1 MKINKQNM
9 SRKIGTFAFNLFF
22 VLLLIGL
29 IYIFIFPLL
38 TIVITAISAPESS
51 ADPTVLWVPK
61 KVSLTGIKTAMELM
75 NFWPS
80 LLLTVEI
87 SVLGTLASCISCS
100 LAGYGIARFK
110 FPGKNIIFA
119 FAVLTIVVPPIFLT
133 NPSFVSFRY
142 FDPLNIFSLT
152 EALTGYSSVNLLDT
166 VWTFV
171 LPALFGV
178 GLRGGL
184 FIFIFRQS
192 FLGMPKDLEEAAK
205 IDGCNAFMTYIRIIV
220 PLAVP
225 TFVTV
230 ILFSFIWHW
239 NDFYYSSAYF
249 MNATRPLTVELSAI
263 AETMYSEGM
272 TGSIMG
278 TSGTVTTYRTYVMA
292 GCLLTVVVPLV
303 IYLFLQRYFIESVER
318 TGIVG

>member
-1 MKINKQNM
+1 MNIH
-9 SRKIGTFAFNLFF
+9 STRKKAGSFAFNLFF

-38 TIVITAISAPESS
+38 TIVITAISSPESS

-61 KVSLTGIKTAMELM
+61 KVSMIGIKTAMELM

-80 LLLTVEI
+80 LALTFEI
-87 SVLGTLASCISCS
+87 SILGTLASCISCS
-100 LAGYGIARFK
+100 LAGYGIARFN
-110 FPGKNIIFA
+110 FPGKNIIFG
-119 FAVLTIVVPPIFLT
+119 FVVLTIVVPPIFLT

-142 FDPLNIFSLT
+142 FDPLHIFSLT
-152 EALTGYSSVNLLDT
+152 ESLTGYSSIDLLDT
-166 VWTFV
+166 IWTFV
-171 LPALFGV
+171 LPAILGV

-205 IDGCNAFMTYIRIIV
+205 IDGCGAFKTYLKIIV
-220 PLAVP
+220 PLAIP

-239 NDFYYSSAYF
+239 NDFYYSAAYF
-249 MNATRPLTVELSAI
+249 MNGTRPLTVELSAI
-263 AETMYSEGM
+263 AESMYSSGM
-272 TGSIMG
+272 TGSMSG
-278 TSGTVTTYRTYVMA
+278 VTGTVTTYRTYIMA
-292 GCLLTVVVPLV
+292 GCLLTIIVPLV

>member
-1 MKINKQNM
+1 MNIYNI
-9 SRKIGTFAFNLFF
+9 RKKAGSFGFNLFF

-38 TIVITAISAPESS
+38 TIIITAISSPESS
-51 ADPTVLWVPK
+51 VDPTVLWVPK
-61 KVSLTGIKTAMELM
+61 KVSAVGIKTAMELM
-75 NFWPS
+75 NFLPS
-80 LLLTVEI
+80 LGLTAEI
-87 SVLGTLASCISCS
+87 SVLATLASCIACS
-100 LAGYGIARFK
+100 LAGYGLARFK
-110 FPGKNIIFA
+110 FPGKNLIFA
-119 FAVLTIVVPPIFLT
+119 FVVLTIVVPPIFLT

-152 EALTGYSSVNLLDT
+152 EPVTGFSSINLLDT

-171 LPALFGV
+171 FPAILGV

-205 IDGCNAFMTYIRIIV
+205 IDGCGAFKTYVRIIV

-239 NDFYYSSAYF
+239 NDFYYSAAYF
-249 MNATRPLTVELSAI
+249 MNDTRPLTVELSAI
-263 AETMYSEGM
+263 AETMYSSGM

-278 TSGTVTTYRTYVMA
+278 TSGTVTAYRTYIMA
-292 GCLLTVVVPLV
+292 GCLLTIFVPLV
-303 IYLFLQRYFIESVER
+303 LYLFLQRFFIESVER